1 MSSIRLI
8 VDQTVE
14 QQKMAVATALG
25 LVRKIEN
32 AIGAPSHSSEPM
44 TGEDQRSLEVE
55 IAAVRALLAQDDEP
69 GSVAEA
75 LDKLFP
81 APVMLGSPI
90 NAPHIPPGPLLP
102 SRSSVIAALASLR
115 RLIETRLI
123 YLEGRSGGQSDKTSE
138 SNGQDQPSPSEAE
151 QDHHADAL
159 VQRASDRLLGSG
171 QFRML
176 GILLAAAVALAGAGS
191 LIIAGQTFFTAKDLR
206 STADEARK
214 TIGDLEKRATDSTEA
229 ALRELRGTTDDAKKN
244 INELVSAS
252 KTSAESQ
259 AHLIDAAAKAID
271 TSKNQFETTVANA
284 KASVEEKAGAARTDL
299 AGLKDRAVEEVV
311 QKIQADLGKDAKPL
325 HDRVEAAADDLSKFG
340 NSSLKPLTESVTK
353 LTEQTADLTTKTTAA
368 GKAID
373 ASKSQFEATVAAA
386 KASVAAKAS
395 SAQSD
400 LAGLK
405 DRAVEEV
412 VEKIQADLGKD
423 SKPLHDRVEA
433 AANAAA
439 GKLNDFGS
447 SSLSPL
453 TESVTKLTQQT
464 ADLTKNTDAA
474 AKAIDASKSQFE
486 TTVAAAKASVEAAAN
501 AAAGKLGDFGS
512 SNLTPLIQSVAGLK
526 QQVDADVASEKK
538 LRSALDELNGLSD
551 QLAKIKESVGQAADY
566 AKAEADARSAAT
578 RASEDADQAQQHR
591 EAVFAS
597 LQSLDRN
604 VSEGLTEFGVTK
616 NKLENLSKQVS
627 ALHPA
632 LCDQSDN
639 SPTGVQAR
647 LACVEQVLAALKLQM
662 PAAPPPPL
670 PPIEPVRG
678 KKQWIVIQQ
687 ALEKAGLHLTK
698 IDGDPGDARPDK
710 SETRSAIR
718 EWQRRNREPQTG
730 RLTQAEIDKLGA
742 SLR

>member
-1 MSSIRLI
+1 
-8 VDQTVE
+8 
-14 QQKMAVATALG
+14 
-25 LVRKIEN
+25 
-32 AIGAPSHSSEPM
+32 
-44 TGEDQRSLEVE
+44 
-55 IAAVRALLAQDDEP
+55 
-69 GSVAEA
+69 
-75 LDKLFP
+75 
-81 APVMLGSPI
+81 
-90 NAPHIPPGPLLP
+90 
-102 SRSSVIAALASLR
+102 
-115 RLIETRLI
+115 
-123 YLEGRSGGQSDKTSE
+123 
-138 SNGQDQPSPSEAE
+138 
-151 QDHHADAL
+151 
-159 VQRASDRLLGSG
+159 
-171 QFRML
+171 
-176 GILLAAAVALAGAGS
+176 AAVALAGAGS

-325 HDRVEAAADDLSKFG
+325 HDRVEAAADAAAGKLSKFG
-340 NSSLKPLTESVTK
+340 SSSLKPLTESVTK

-400 LAGLK
+400 LAGLR

-604 VSEGLTEFGVTK
+604 VSEGLTQFGMTK
-616 NKLENLSKQVS
+616 NKLENLAQQVS

-632 LCDQSDN
+632 LCEQSDN
-639 SPTGVQAR
+639 SPTGIQAR

-662 PAAPPPPL
+662 PAAPQPQPSFPPP
-670 PPIEPVRG
+670 EPVLL
-678 KKQWIVIQQ
+678 KEQ
-687 ALEKAGLHLTK
+687 
-698 IDGDPGDARPDK
+698 
-710 SETRSAIR
+710 
-718 EWQRRNREPQTG
+718 
-730 RLTQAEIDKLGA
+730 
-742 SLR
+742 